1 MNGHWAI
8 SALTIASLVFIT
20 SACEEKIRPSV
31 VAVNQT
37 EYPSQESWNSTV
49 TFTDS
54 GKVKAILW
62 SGHIA
67 SYAPKQFTLLS
78 ESIHIDFF
86 NEFEEH
92 TSLLTARRGKV
103 NDRTQDF
110 AAYENVIVTSDS
122 GTILR
127 TDSLYWDN
135 ATRKI
140 RTEAFVDIVSPTEH
154 IMGHGMIS
162 DQGLKNYTIF
172 KVTGQ
177 AVTKE

>member
-1 MNGHWAI
+1 MKNWRDLSLAI
-8 SALTIASLVFIT
+8 VMFGFVAG
-20 SACEEKIRPSV
+20 ACEDKIRPSV
-31 VAVNQT
+31 VPVSEA
-37 EYPSQESWNSTV
+37 EIPSQESWNTTV

-62 SGHIA
+62 AGHIA
-67 SYAPKQFTLLS
+67 SYAPRQFTLLS
-78 ESIHIDFF
+78 DSVHVDFF
-86 NEFEEH
+86 NDLEQH
-92 TSLLTARRGKV
+92 TSLLTSRRGKV
-103 NDRTQDF
+103 DDRTEDF
-110 AAYENVIVTSDS
+110 AAYDNVIVISDS
-122 GTILR
+122 GTTLK

-162 DQGLKNYTIF
+162 DQGLKKYTIF

-177 AVTKE
+177 AVTRE

>member
-1 MNGHWAI
+1 MRNWIIG
-8 SALTIASLVFIT
+8 SLMIASLWFGLVG
-20 SACEEKIRPSV
+20 CEEKIRPAV
-31 VAVNQT
+31 VAVNQA
-37 EYPSQESWNSTV
+37 EIPSQESWNSTV

-62 SGHIA
+62 AGHIA
-67 SYAPKQFTLLS
+67 SYAPRQFTLLS
-78 ESIHIDFF
+78 DSVHVDFF
-86 NEFEEH
+86 NDVEQH
-92 TSLLTARRGKV
+92 TSLLTSRRGRV

-110 AAYENVIVTSDS
+110 AAHENVVVISDS
-122 GTILR
+122 GTVLR

-172 KVTGQ
+172 KVTGK

>member
-1 MNGHWAI
+1 MKRNPV
-8 SALTIASLVFIT
+8 ASYLVLLWLVLFL

-37 EYPSQESWNSTV
+37 DYPSQESWKSTV

-54 GKVKAILW
+54 GKVTAILW

-67 SYAPKQFTLLS
+67 SYAERQYTLLS
-78 ESIHIDFF
+78 ESVRVDFF
-86 NEFEEH
+86 NEMEEH

-110 AAYENVIVTSDS
+110 AAYENVVVISDG
-122 GTILR
+122 GTTLR

-154 IMGHGMIS
+154 IMGHGMVS

-177 AVTKE
+177 AVTGE

>member
-1 MNGHWAI
+1 MR
-8 SALTIASLVFIT
+8 TIVWFPFVLMVCLCG
-20 SACEEKIRPSV
+20 CEEKIKPSV
-31 VAVNQT
+31 VPID
-37 EYPSQESWNSTV
+37 EKDIPSQESWNSTV

-67 SYAPKQFTLLS
+67 SYTPKQFTLLS
-78 ESIHIDFF
+78 DSIHVDFF
-86 NEFEEH
+86 DDQEHH
-92 TSLLTARRGKV
+92 TSLLTARRGRV
-103 NDRTQDF
+103 NDRTEDF
-110 AAYENVIVTSDS
+110 AAYDNVVVVSDS
-122 GTILR
+122 GTTLK
-127 TDSLYWDN
+127 TDSLLWDN

-177 AVTKE
+177 AVTKD

>member
-1 MNGHWAI
+1 MRKLLAA
-8 SALTIASLVFIT
+8 ALLCVLV
-20 SACEEKIRPSV
+20 SSCEEKIRPSILP
-31 VAVNQT
+31 VAQT

-54 GKVKAILW
+54 GRVKAILW

-67 SYAPKQFTLLS
+67 SYAAKQYTLLS
-78 ESIHIDFF
+78 ESVHVDFY
-86 NEFEEH
+86 NEFEQH
-92 TSLLTARRGKV
+92 TSSLTARRGKV
-103 NDRTQDF
+103 DDRTQDF
-110 AAYENVIVTSDS
+110 AAYENVVVISDS
-122 GTILR
+122 GTVLR

-140 RTEAFVDIVSPTEH
+140 RTDAFVDILSPTEH
-154 IMGHGMIS
+154 IMGHGMMS

-177 AVTKE
+177 AVTKD

>member
-1 MNGHWAI
+1 MVWVRVATI
-8 SALTIASLVFIT
+8 FVIVALLFG
-20 SACEEKIRPSV
+20 CEEKMRPSV
-31 VAVNQT
+31 VPISQ
-37 EYPSQESWNSTV
+37 EELPSQESWNSTV

-67 SYAPKQFTLLS
+67 SYEAQQYTLLS
-78 ESIHIDFF
+78 DSIHVDFF
-86 NEFEEH
+86 NEIEQH
-92 TSLLTARRGKV
+92 SSLLTARRGKV

-110 AAYENVIVTSDS
+110 AAYDSVVVVSDS
-122 GTILR
+122 GTTLR
-127 TDSLYWDN
+127 TDSLFWDHT
-135 ATRKI
+135 TRRI

-162 DQGLKNYTIF
+162 DQGLKNYKIF

>member
-1 MNGHWAI
+1 MRRNHWLVAT
-8 SALTIASLVFIT
+8 LTIVSL
-20 SACEEKIRPSV
+20 ACEERIRPSV

-37 EYPSQESWNSTV
+37 EIPSQESWNSTV

-62 SGHIA
+62 AGHIA
-67 SYAPKQFTLLS
+67 SFAPQQHTLLS
-78 ESIHIDFF
+78 DSIHVDFF
-86 NEFEEH
+86 DDLEH
-92 TSLLTARRGKV
+92 HSSLLTAQRGKV

-110 AAYENVIVTSDS
+110 AAYERVVVVSDS
-122 GTILR
+122 GTTLR

-154 IMGHGMIS
+154 IMGHGMVS

>member
-1 MNGHWAI
+1 MNGNRVG
-8 SALTIASLVFIT
+8 SSLTIVLLVLFLV
-20 SACEEKIRPSV
+20 ACEEKIRPSV
-31 VAVNQT
+31 VAVSQA
-37 EYPSQESWNSTV
+37 EVPSQESWNSTV

-67 SYAPKQFTLLS
+67 SFSERQYTHLS
-78 ESIHIDFF
+78 ESIHVDFF
-86 NEFEEH
+86 DEFEKH

-110 AAYENVIVTSDS
+110 AAYENVVVISDS
-122 GTILR
+122 GTTLR
-127 TDSLYWDN
+127 TDSLFWDN

-162 DQGLKNYTIF
+162 DQGLKKYTIF

-177 AVTKE
+177 AVTRD

>member
-1 MNGHWAI
+1 MKNWRVRSVAI
-8 SALTIASLVFIT
+8 VMIVLAVG
-20 SACEEKIRPSV
+20 ACEEKIRPSV
-31 VAVNQT
+31 VPVN
-37 EYPSQESWNSTV
+37 EAEIPSQESWKSTV

-62 SGHIA
+62 AGHIA
-67 SYAPKQFTLLS
+67 SYAPRQFTLLS
-78 ESIHIDFF
+78 DSVHVDFY
-86 NEFEEH
+86 NDLEQH
-92 TSLLTARRGKV
+92 TSLLTSHRGKV

-110 AAYENVIVTSDS
+110 AAYDNVIVISDS
-122 GTILR
+122 GTTLK
-127 TDSLYWDN
+127 TDSLFWDN
-135 ATRKI
+135 ATRRI

-162 DQGLKNYTIF
+162 DQGLKKYTIF

>member
-1 MNGHWAI
+1 MRRRAYIVAAMSVVLCVLPG
-8 SALTIASLVFIT
+8 
-20 SACEEKIRPSV
+20 CEEKIRPAV

-37 EYPSQESWNSTV
+37 EIPSQESWKSTV

-67 SYAPKQFTLLS
+67 SYTPQQYTLLS
-78 ESIHIDFF
+78 ESIHVDFF
-86 NEFEEH
+86 DDLEQH
-92 TSLLTARRGKV
+92 TSLLTARRGRV

-110 AAYENVIVTSDS
+110 AAYDNVIVISDS
-122 GTILR
+122 GTTLR

-172 KVTGQ
+172 KVTGK

>member
-1 MNGHWAI
+1 MRKLLAA
-8 SALTIASLVFIT
+8 ALLCVLV
-20 SACEEKIRPSV
+20 SSCEEKIKPSILT
-31 VAVNQT
+31 VAQT

-54 GKVKAILW
+54 GRVKAILW

-67 SYAPKQFTLLS
+67 SYATKQYTLLS
-78 ESIHIDFF
+78 ESVHVDFY
-86 NEFEEH
+86 NEFEQH
-92 TSLLTARRGKV
+92 TSSLTARRGKV
-103 NDRTQDF
+103 DDRTQDF
-110 AAYENVIVTSDS
+110 AAYENVVVISDS
-122 GTILR
+122 GTVLR

-140 RTEAFVDIVSPTEH
+140 RTDAFVDILSPTEH
-154 IMGHGMIS
+154 IMGHGMMS

-177 AVTKE
+177 AVTKD